1 MFDPGFREIT
11 MRSIILISFVIGG
24 LAVIG
29 AAPAEAVSTRHPY
42 CMQGRSSPGLS
53 NCTFASLAQ
62 CRATASGRAMTC
74 VANPSYKG
82 RRR

>member
-1 MFDPGFREIT
+1 

-29 AAPAEAVSTRHPY
+29 AAPAEAVSTCPY

-62 CRATASGRAMTC
+62 CRATASGRGMTC

-82 RRR
+82 SRR